1 MFWFILFIVLVLVL
15 FAVYRKKSDDIKE
28 GRGEETV
35 QDLGQHAVEEL
46 PEA

>member
-15 FAVYRKKSDDIKE
+15 FAVYKKSDVKE

-35 QDLGQHAVEEL
+35 QELGQHAVEEL

>member
-1 MFWFILFIVLVLVL
+1 MFWFILFIVLALVL
-15 FAVYRKKSDDIKE
+15 FAVYQKKSDVKE

-35 QDLGQHAVEEL
+35 QAVGQHAVEEL